1 MVVLSEKLKGKSE
14 FLCRSCSNYKPIS
27 ALGNIRTTPK
37 KEVYSCS
44 SCLLKYEKNLRC
56 PSIRKHVRIRA
67 TKNLKTNV
75 DKFIKSLNLNTTE

>member
-14 FLCRSCSNYKPIS
+14 FFCRSCGHYKPIS
-27 ALGNIRTTPK
+27 ALGNIITTPK
-37 KEVYSCS
+37 KEDYCCS

-56 PSIRKHVRIRA
+56 PSIRKHVRIRT